1 MDLLR
6 SVLGPLE
13 KMDFILVVM
22 RFIGPRIFLG
32 YKLFFFMFCL
42 CLYTYKALGHS
53 RFFSMIYMLVT
64 SNTNKNLGF
73 DFAICHLHKHD
84 RYG

>member
-1 MDLLR
+1 VDLLR

-32 YKLFFFMFCL
+32 YKLLFLVLFM
-42 CLYTYKALGHS
+42 YKRSIITDVNANWA
-53 RFFSMIYMLVT
+53 
-64 SNTNKNLGF
+64 SNANKNLGCDF
-73 DFAICHLHKHD
+73 D
-84 RYG
+84 